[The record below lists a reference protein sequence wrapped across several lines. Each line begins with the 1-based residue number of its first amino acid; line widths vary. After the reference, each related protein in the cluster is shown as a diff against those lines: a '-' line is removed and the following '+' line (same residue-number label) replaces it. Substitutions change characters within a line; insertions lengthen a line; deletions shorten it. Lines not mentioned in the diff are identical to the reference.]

1 MALAATGREETARR
15 MLAGMHAFA
24 ANGTATGKLVDE
36 IAVPIC
42 EAVLAHRRGAA
53 VQAVALMRPVLDEMY
68 RLGGSH
74 AQQDVLEQLFLDA
87 AMKAGSADDA
97 RRLLARVKRHP
108 VPPHGR
114 VGYAEAAKVYLH

>member
-1 MALAATGREETARR
+1 MRAFGRGKETVAPI
-15 MLAGMHAFA
+15 
-24 ANGTATGKLVDE
+24 VSD

-42 EAVLAHRRGAA
+42 EAVLAHRRGEAA
-53 VQAVALMRPVLDEMY
+53 RAVALMRPVLADIH

-87 AMKAGSADDA
+87 AVKAEQPDDV
-97 RRLLARVKRHP
+97 RLLLGRVARHP

-114 VGYAEAAKVYLH
+114 AGYATAAKLYLH